1 MLLLDLNDG
10 DIVKIGEHIS
20 ILIDRCVDDGRSTRL
35 GVEAPKEV
43 LILREELVTPE
54 VIWR

>member
-43 LILREELVTPE
+43 LILREELITPE

>member
-10 DIVKIGEHIS
+10 DIVNIGEHIS

>member
-10 DIVKIGEHIS
+10 DIVKIGKHIS

-35 GVEAPKEV
+35 GVKAPKEV

-54 VIWR
+54 IIWR